1 VNKFLFEKDITEKE
15 AQETL
20 NMKFEIEKNLKY
32 SKDKINIKLASGS
45 MMDAEFITQLYI
57 LKEKLRESSM
67 LKAMDILKNTY
78 PFFERL
84 KELYLYLRSLET
96 SLRLKREGSTSTL
109 SIMDFGEKTF
119 NETKDVMKEIRSIF
133 LENIN
138 KSFATNLTHII

>member
-1 VNKFLFEKDITEKE
+1 
-15 AQETL
+15 
-20 NMKFEIEKNLKY
+20 MKFEIEKNLKY

-57 LKEKLRESSM
+57 LKEKLREPSM
-67 LKAMDILKNTY
+67 LKSMDILKNTY

-109 SIMDFGEKTF
+109 SIMDFGEKPS
-119 NETKDVMKEIRSIF
+119 MK
-133 LENIN
+133 L
-138 KSFATNLTHII
+138 KM